1 MNLSEALLIAA
12 AIAVSCACF
21 IGEKII
27 KVDFSGFLPKNRKS
41 ERMKKLLIPRETP
54 LQGEKLHGNIRKS
67 FEQVLIPLGKADKS
81 LLPARMDRIFRR
93 KTEKQIELLKQ
104 RQQSAKRKDGTD
116 LILSERLC
124 QVPL

>member
-54 LQGEKLHGNIRKS
+54 LQGERLHGNIRKS

-104 RQQSAKRKDGTD
+104 RQ
-116 LILSERLC
+116 
-124 QVPL
+124 PLLLLLMFHWL

>member
-41 ERMKKLLIPRETP
+41 ERMKKT
-54 LQGEKLHGNIRKS
+54 
-67 FEQVLIPLGKADKS
+67 AC
-81 LLPARMDRIFRR
+81 
-93 KTEKQIELLKQ
+93 
-104 RQQSAKRKDGTD
+104 SA
-116 LILSERLC
+116 
-124 QVPL
+124 